1 MGRAVLLQERSRATR
16 LAIMGAA
23 EELWRARGFD
33 AVPVEE
39 VCAKAGVAKGTFYF
53 YFPRKEHLLVMLV
66 RARIA
71 PPEAEL
77 RALLNSDLDTIDVCL
92 EMAST
97 IARRVRR
104 LERRMVQRGVEE
116 AFRHYRDIGKLHD
129 SDRAL
134 RWYFEPVFLRGRTR
148 REVHPEWEMEALS
161 GVAGWAMLQG
171 ILFWATGVV
180 DGKALAEH
188 LRERVEVL
196 AAGAQ
201 DAPRLP
207 LPNPAGGL

>member
-16 LAIMGAA
+16 LAIMNAA
-23 EELWRARGFD
+23 EELWRTKGFD

-66 RARIA
+66 RSRIA
-71 PPEAEL
+71 PPESEL
-77 RALLNSDLDTIDVCL
+77 KPLLRSDLDTTDACMQ
-92 EMAST
+92 MASA
-97 IARRVRR
+97 IARRVRKLDR
-104 LERRMVQRGVEE
+104 KLVQRGVEE

-134 RWYFEPVFLRGRTR
+134 RWYFEPVFQRGRER
-148 REVHPEWEMEALS
+148 GDVNPEWEMEALA

-171 ILFWATGVV
+171 ILFWSSGLVTGK
-180 DGKALAEH
+180 DLAEH

-196 AAGAQ
+196 AAGATVTPQ
-201 DAPRLP
+201 LP
-207 LPNPAGGL
+207 LST

>member
-16 LAIMGAA
+16 QAIMTAA
-23 EELWRARGFD
+23 EELWRTKGFD
-33 AVPVEE
+33 AVPVED

-66 RARIA
+66 RSRIA
-71 PPEAEL
+71 PPESEL
-77 RALLNSDLDTIDVCL
+77 RSLLRSNLDTPDACMD
-92 EMAST
+92 MASA

-104 LERRMVQRGVEE
+104 LDKPMVQRGVEE
-116 AFRHYRDIGKLHD
+116 SFRHYRDIGRLHD

-134 RWYFEPVFLRGRTR
+134 RWYFEPVFQRGKERGD
-148 REVHPEWEMEALS
+148 VHPAWEMEALA

-171 ILFWATGVV
+171 ILFWASGSVF
-180 DGKALAEH
+180 GKDLAEH

-196 AAGAQ
+196 AVGARV
-201 DAPRLP
+201 APAERP
-207 LPNPAGGL
+207 LGVAAA

>member
-1 MGRAVLLQERSRATR
+1 LGRAVLLQERSRATR

-23 EELWRARGFD
+23 EELWKTRGFD

-71 PPEAEL
+71 PPESDL
-77 RALLNSDLDTIDVCL
+77 RALLNSDMDTVDVCL
-92 EMAST
+92 EMASI
-97 IARRVRR
+97 IARRVKR
-104 LERRMVQRGVEE
+104 LERRLVQRGVEE

-134 RWYFEPVFLRGRTR
+134 RWYFEPVFLRGRAR
-148 REVHPEWEMEALS
+148 GDVHPAWEMEALS

-171 ILFWATGVV
+171 ILFWATGAV
-180 DGKALAEH
+180 DGKALPDA

-196 AAGAQ
+196 AAGAVN
-201 DAPRLP
+201 PPKLP
-207 LPNPAGGL
+207 LPAA